1 MPEEH
6 SGRSQDGFPGEITKL
21 SLESDESSD
30 LYPWPGKSKVI
41 NSRLAHPGPWSKGSL
56 LFHFCGKQTVAS
68 GEREGME
75 DFLVST
81 NVTKF
86 DNLLL
91 FSFPGFRLFTVFQL
105 TITEV
110 QIIFK

>member
-1 MPEEH
+1 M
-6 SGRSQDGFPGEITKL
+6 
-21 SLESDESSD
+21 
-30 LYPWPGKSKVI
+30 
-41 NSRLAHPGPWSKGSL
+41 
-56 LFHFCGKQTVAS
+56 AS

-91 FSFPGFRLFTVFQL
+91 FSSPGFRLFTVFQL

-110 QIIFK
+110 QIIFI